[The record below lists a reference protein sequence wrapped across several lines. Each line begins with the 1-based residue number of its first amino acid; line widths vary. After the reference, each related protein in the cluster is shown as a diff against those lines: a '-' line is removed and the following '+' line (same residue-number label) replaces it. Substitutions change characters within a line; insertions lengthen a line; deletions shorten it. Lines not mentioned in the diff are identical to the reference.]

1 MLQFFDTLRNQP
13 LQIGNNNASNY
24 LLDVKNLN
32 SGVVVSISQR
42 DLEDRIRTGHY
53 VQLG

>member
-1 MLQFFDTLRNQP
+1 VLKFFDTIRNQP

-24 LLDVKNLN
+24 LLDVKSVD
-32 SGVVVSISQR
+32 SGVVVSISQK

>member
-1 MLQFFDTLRNQP
+1 MLQFFDTIRNQP
-13 LQIGNNNASNY
+13 LVIGNNSAFDY
-24 LLDVKNLN
+24 LLDVKNVN
-32 SGVVVSISQR
+32 SGVVLSISQR